1 MDTIPLN
8 TAKTSEFSSSSRL
21 LILQSLVPI
30 ATNLVSSQ
38 IEAFAGRLTEA
49 LFKLSDQTVRPE
61 EVATSFAAYQQLKRN
76 GTTFYRLV
84 AGQVNAALAKE
95 VSVVNTRKRARTD
108 EGKQD
113 FSLVSFEEMESK
125 VLSRNLSQS
134 LEVTNAEL
142 LVALNVR
149 IGHILRRTPISV
161 SQNPFRPE
169 LFVKAVHQAWM
180 ELEPNPE
187 THHLILRLL
196 RPELFLQL
204 GTIYRE
210 LNQALVER
218 GILPE
223 LNDGYRNKQKKNMM
237 SGSDDIN
244 NRDPY
249 LENKLRNIFSGN
261 APAGSF
267 GNTVT
272 GGGGNGGGS
281 GPAMDGGG
289 GMPYTGG
296 QDAGGGYPGGAGGG
310 GGSGGYGGS
319 SHGGGGN
326 APDMV
331 TIDRQF
337 FDYLTSVQRD
347 FSANPM
353 PTDTAHLRQ
362 LSQQPNAGGLTH
374 IDQSTI
380 ELLARIFDY
389 VFNDQSIP
397 ADIKNLISQLQIPTL
412 KVALLDKDF
421 FFKESHPARV
431 LIDTLA
437 KSSVLL
443 NSDTT
448 SEDPL
453 YQMIEGIVERVQ
465 QDFDQQIELFSD
477 VVADLE
483 AFLKEEEQQTEVAI
497 SEPVAAALKQEK
509 MRLAREFAENDVAI
523 RVETGEVAGFLETFL
538 KEQWIRILTIS
549 HNVKEEKPNALE
561 NALRTMDD
569 LIWSLKPKNS
579 AEERKEL
586 VSKLPA
592 MLSLLNAWLNAIK
605 WDEPERVIFFSK
617 LAERHAAIA
626 RAPLEFS
633 PRRQLEIAVN
643 IAQRA
648 SEKRLNRHVQDQ
660 IEQPVDEWARVIES
674 LERGIWVDFTR
685 QNGVTTRFK
694 LAWVSPKR
702 TRYIFTNRQGHD
714 AFSVSSEELITQ
726 FREGRAIQIVA
737 ESVVDRALVE
747 ALRDPPA
754 A

>member
-8 TAKTSEFSSSSRL
+8 TAAKTSEFSSSSRL

-38 IEAFAGRLTEA
+38 IEAFTGRLTEA
-49 LFKLSDQTVRPE
+49 LFKLSDQTIRPE

-134 LEVTNAEL
+134 LEVTNAEQ
-142 LVALNVR
+142 LVSLNVR
-149 IGHILRRTPISV
+149 IGHVLRRTPISV

-180 ELEPNPE
+180 ELEPNPD

-210 LNQALVER
+210 LNLALVER
-218 GILPE
+218 GILPD

-237 SGSDDIN
+237 SGSDDIS

-261 APAGSF
+261 APTGSF

-272 GGGGNGGGS
+272 GGGGGS
-281 GPAMDGGG
+281 TTMDGGG
-289 GMPYTGG
+289 MPFNGG
-296 QDAGGGYPGGAGGG
+296 QDAGGGGGGFGGGHSGGNGGG
-310 GGSGGYGGS
+310 GIGGS
-319 SHGGGGN
+319 ASSGN

-389 VFNDQSIP
+389 VFNDNSIP

-421 FFKESHPARV
+421 FFKENHPARV

-443 NSDTT
+443 NSDA
-448 SEDPL
+448 SAEDPL

-483 AFLKEEEQQTEVAI
+483 AFLKDEEQQTEVAI
-497 SEPVAAALKQEK
+497 SEPVAVALKQEK

-523 RVETGEVAGFLETFL
+523 RVETGEVAGFLEIFL
-538 KEQWIRILTIS
+538 REQWIRILTIS

-617 LAERHAAIA
+617 LAERHAGIA

-660 IEQPVDEWARVIES
+660 IEQPVDEWARVIETM
-674 LERGIWVDFTR
+674 ERGIWVDFTR
-685 QNGVTTRFK
+685 PNGVTTRFK

-754 A
+754 K